1 MLLLHPFQL
10 LLTSPKGCRMQ
21 LEEAA
26 FAAGVTVS
34 QEAAPPAA
42 SRAEASSL
50 EKDTGNFGE
59 DMEAHGSFKGL

>member
-1 MLLLHPFQL
+1 
-10 LLTSPKGCRMQ
+10 MQ

-42 SRAEASSL
+42 SQAEASSL
-50 EKDTGNFGE
+50 GE

>member
-1 MLLLHPFQL
+1 
-10 LLTSPKGCRMQ
+10 MQ